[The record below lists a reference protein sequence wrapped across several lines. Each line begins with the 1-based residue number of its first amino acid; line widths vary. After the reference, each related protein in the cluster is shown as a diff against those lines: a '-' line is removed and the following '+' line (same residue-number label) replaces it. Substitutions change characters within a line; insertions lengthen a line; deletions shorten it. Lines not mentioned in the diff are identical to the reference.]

1 MEDEKVVEFLIPV
14 AYGLA
19 TLTHAVANQPGI
31 DVDKLKQDI
40 ETMLDGLISEQ
51 PKPHMQQVM
60 HHVKQLM
67 LNAASPR
74 DDQC

>member
-19 TLTHAVANQPGI
+19 TLTHAIANQPGI
-31 DVDKLKQDI
+31 DVGKLRQDI

-51 PKPHMQQVM
+51 QKPHMQQVM

-67 LNAASPR
+67 LNATSAGNTP
-74 DDQC
+74 